1 MKSKILF
8 IFSLL
13 SFFLGLGVLIAI
25 WNGKASVNVAWPI
38 SGSEVQ
44 LSGGATG
51 WRAMAGLGGLLLGP
65 ILFLWGLVS
74 LATRSRRRAHTEP
87 LPEPRP
93 GSDVKGQAASQ

>member
-8 IFSLL
+8 VCSLI

-25 WNGKASVNVAWPI
+25 WNGKASVNLAWPM

-65 ILFLWGLVS
+65 ILFVWGLVS
-74 LATRSRRRAHTEP
+74 LADRSRRRARAEA
-87 LPEPRP
+87 LPEPHAA
-93 GSDVKGQAASQ
+93 SDAKGQAASQ